1 MDKKNISKLMLRMM
15 KVYIVKASNGKYQ
28 WISGIFKE
36 EKEVQKFI
44 KNIPTDLKDYQKL
57 IELKNLN
64 YPFYIIE
71 SENEFEYIVVDEL
84 LSMIDGIELTEDK
97 NRVYFNIYL
106 IESDYRPNK
115 PGTDYMGIIKHEH
128 VTNDFIEW
136 YKKKGE
142 SFLIQRGIL

>member
-1 MDKKNISKLMLRMM
+1 MF
-15 KVYIVKASNGKYQ
+15 IVKASNGKYQ

-36 EKEVQKFI
+36 EKEVQKYI
-44 KNIPTDLKDYQKL
+44 ENIPTDLKDCQKL
-57 IELKNLN
+57 IEHKNLN
-64 YPFYIIE
+64 YPFYLIE

-84 LSMIDGIELTEDK
+84 LSMIDGIGLEEDNNK
-97 NRVYFNIYL
+97 VYFNIYL

-115 PGTDYMGIIKHEH
+115 PGTDYMGGIKHEH

-136 YKKKGE
+136 YKKKGK

>member
-1 MDKKNISKLMLRMM
+1 M
-15 KVYIVKASNGKYQ
+15 YIVKASNGKYQ

>member
-1 MDKKNISKLMLRMM
+1 M
-15 KVYIVKASNGKYQ
+15 YIVKASNGKYQ

-44 KNIPTDLKDYQKL
+44 ENIPTDLKDYQKL
-57 IELKNLN
+57 IELKNLS

-136 YKKKGE
+136 YMKKGE
-142 SFLIQRGIL
+142 NFLIQRGIL